1 MPKLLKN
8 CQHWPQKRQKL
19 IKTRETELMSESTAA
34 VQLTGT
40 AEQWCRIFLP
50 ANHWFAE
57 LWPTHHC
64 CPCCRSVGARGP
76 HVAWPSVYA
85 GWRQYDEITGRGGW
99 RPSRNAWSRPRQSHP
114 PRHLTTLAR
123 CCTGPLSR
131 RLVWTA
137 KLSCDDLTPSWH
149 QAVRAPPDG
158 WRPCCWL
165 SEAYSVLEGGYVLTA
180 AATAAGGIM
189 PSSTWDLDRP
199 RSSKLWWS
207 RMSDHQRCYE
217 STHDPRA
224 TRPRNIVAP

>member
-1 MPKLLKN
+1 MKLNWCRSPRL
-8 CQHWPQKRQKL
+8 QFSLLEWPNSGVVFSFQTSQRC
-19 IKTRETELMSESTAA
+19 A
-34 VQLTGT
+34 VQ
-40 AEQWCRIFLP
+40 Q
-50 ANHWFAE
+50 
-57 LWPTHHC
+57 PTHHC

-76 HVAWPSVYA
+76 HVAWPSAYA
-85 GWRQYDEITGRGGW
+85 GWRQYNEITGRGGW
-99 RPSRNAWSRPRQSHP
+99 RSSHNAWSRPRQSHP

-165 SEAYSVLEGGYVLTA
+165 SEAYSVLDGCCTLEGGYVLTA

-189 PSSTWDLDRP
+189 PSSKLGP
-199 RSSKLWWS
+199 RSTKVLEAMMKPAVWPSTLLGIGPWSKG
-207 RMSDHQRCYE
+207 Y
-217 STHDPRA
+217 
-224 TRPRNIVAP
+224 